1 MSFEEAAMRVDV
13 LVVPDCPNGPV
24 VIERLAQALDGRGD
38 VQVATRVI
46 ETVEQADQWGMHGS
60 PTVLVDGRDPFATPG
75 STASVSCRLYQDE
88 AGRAQ
93 GAPSLARLRQALDEQ
108 QERCARERQALRAA
122 LRQGLTTAMKA
133 RDTEALAALRTAIA
147 AIDNAEAIATTDT
160 RLPVTSADIAG
171 ASSGVGS
178 TEAVRQSLS
187 SGQLR
192 DIVREQITEYTHE
205 ADRYDALGEP
215 DAARRLRHRAR
226 ILAAHLAP
234 E

>member
-1 MSFEEAAMRVDV
+1 MRVDV

-24 VIERLAQALDGRGD
+24 VIERLAQALDGRDD

-46 ETVEQADQWGMHGS
+46 DSVEQADQWGMHGS
-60 PTVLVDGRDPFATPG
+60 PTVLVDGRDPFAAPG
-75 STASVSCRLYQDE
+75 STASVSCRLYQDQG
-88 AGRAQ
+88 GRAQ
-93 GAPSLARLRQALDEQ
+93 GAPSLARLRQALDGP
-108 QERCARERQALRAA
+108 LRAA
-122 LRQGLTTAMKA
+122 LRQGLTTALKA

-160 RLPVTSADIAG
+160 HRPVTSADIAG

-187 SGQLR
+187 IGQLR
-192 DIVREQITEYTHE
+192 DIVRGQITEYARE
-205 ADRYDALGEP
+205 ADRYDALGQP
-215 DAARRLRHRAR
+215 DAAHRLRHRAR
-226 ILAAHLAP
+226 ILAAHVAP

>member
-1 MSFEEAAMRVDV
+1 MSFEEAAVRIDV

-24 VIERLAQALDGRGD
+24 LIERLAQALHGRDD

-46 ETVEQADQWGMHGS
+46 DTLEEADQWGMHGS
-60 PTVLVDGRDPFATPG
+60 PTVLVDGRDPFAAPGTP
-75 STASVSCRLYQDE
+75 ASVSCRLYQDE

-93 GAPSLARLRQALDEQ
+93 GAPSLARLRQALDG
-108 QERCARERQALRAA
+108 QEERFARERGALRAA
-122 LRQGLTTAMKA
+122 LRHGLTAALKA

-147 AIDNAEAIATTDT
+147 AIDNAEAIATTDAH
-160 RLPVTSADIAG
+160 RPVTSPDIAG

-187 SGQLR
+187 GAQLR
-192 DIVREQITEYTHE
+192 DIVREQITEYARE
-205 ADRYDALGEP
+205 ADRYDALGQP
-215 DAARRLRHRAR
+215 DAAHRLRHRGS

>member
-1 MSFEEAAMRVDV
+1 MQIDV

-24 VIERLAQALDGRGD
+24 VIERLAQALDGRDD

-46 ETVEQADQWGMHGS
+46 DTVEQADQWGMHGS
-60 PTVLVDGRDPFATPG
+60 PTVLVDGRDPFAAPGTP
-75 STASVSCRLYQDE
+75 ASVSCRLYQDE

-93 GAPSLARLRQALDEQ
+93 GAPSLARLRQVLDGQ
-108 QERCARERQALRAA
+108 QERCAQDRQALRAA
-122 LRQGLTTAMKA
+122 LRRGLTTALKA

-147 AIDNAEAIATTDT
+147 AIDNAEAIATADT
-160 RLPVTSADIAG
+160 HRPVTSADIAG

-187 SGQLR
+187 IGQLR
-192 DIVREQITEYTHE
+192 DIMREQITEYARE
-205 ADRYDALGEP
+205 ADRYDALGQP
-215 DAARRLRHRAR
+215 DAAHRLRHRAR
-226 ILAAHLAP
+226 ILAAHVAP